1 MSIRLKLALLAAIS
15 VTALLIL
22 FGTQYA
28 NLNEL
33 ATSYA
38 GMHDGTA
45 NQAFLDR
52 MAAMQR
58 TALAEFVVL
67 LLITL
72 GMIGWIAMGIGKG
85 IQRLTCTMVQAV
97 KQNDLTRKAPV
108 VGKDELAE
116 MARSYNTLLDAFSK
130 ALDELRQASGDL
142 ERATAE
148 TAEISQQL
156 DQAVERQHDEMSQ
169 VATAMN
175 EMSATVQEV
184 ARNASEAANAAQE
197 ANAEAQ
203 ESHGIVS
210 ENKSSIN
217 ALANEVHNTADHL
230 AQLSSESENIVS
242 MLNVIRGIA
251 EQTNLLA
258 LNAAIEAARAGE
270 QGRGFAVVA
279 DEVRTLAQRSQEST
293 AEIEEVVNR
302 LLARIQD
309 AVSAMD
315 LGQAK
320 AAESVQHA
328 EAVTQSLQRIQQAI
342 ATISDMNLQ
351 IASAAEEQGAVA
363 EEINRNIINIAEGT
377 EISRENAARA
387 RQSSELLNQLSAR
400 ISQLI
405 ARFNG

>member
-15 VTALLIL
+15 TTALLIL
-22 FGTQYA
+22 FATLYA
-28 NLNEL
+28 DMNEL
-33 ATSYA
+33 ATSYVSL
-38 GMHDGTA
+38 HDGKTS
-45 NQAFLDR
+45 QEYLDR
-52 MAAMQR
+52 LATMQR
-58 TALAEFVVL
+58 TAMVEFVLL

-72 GMIGWIAMGIGKG
+72 GVIGWIATGIGNG
-85 IQRLTCTMVQAV
+85 IRRLTGTMVQAV

-108 VGKDELAE
+108 AGKDELAE

-130 ALDELRQASGDL
+130 ALDELRQASNDL
-142 ERATAE
+142 EHATQDTADISRA
-148 TAEISQQL
+148 L
-156 DQAVERQHDEMSQ
+156 DEAVERQHDEMSQ

-184 ARNASEAANAAQE
+184 ARNAGEAANAAQL
-197 ANAEAQ
+197 ANEEAQ
-203 ESHGIVS
+203 GSQGIVS

-351 IASAAEEQGAVA
+351 IASAAEEQSAVA